1 LILSRIGKKP
11 IAIPKGVNI
20 DLNANLIKV
29 SGPLGELHQILPPEI
44 EVKAHDNQLEVQ
56 RKSDSKRARAFHGL
70 FRTLIANMIIGVS
83 EGFKKGLE
91 LVGTGYRAQLQGDK
105 LVMQLRQSHPVEFA
119 APREIKFEL
128 EGTNKIWVKGIS
140 KELVGQVAANIRKS
154 LPPDSYKGKGIR
166 YIGEVLHLKPG
177 KAGTKK

>member
-1 LILSRIGKKP
+1 MSRIGKKP
-11 IAIPKGVNI
+11 IAIPKGVNVEL
-20 DLNANLIKV
+20 DTNLIKIK
-29 SGPLGELHQILPPEI
+29 GPLGELSQNLPPEI
-44 EVKAHDNQLEVQ
+44 DVKIVDNKIEVE

-70 FRTLIANMIIGVS
+70 FRTLIANMVTGVS

-91 LVGTGYRAQLQGDK
+91 LVGTGYRAQLQGNK
-105 LVMQLRQSHPVEFA
+105 LVMQLRHSHPVEFV
-119 APREIKFEL
+119 PPQEIKFEL
-128 EGTNKIWVKGIS
+128 EGNNKIWVKGIS
-140 KELVGQVAANIRKS
+140 KELVGQIAANVRKS

>member
-1 LILSRIGKKP
+1 MNVEL
-11 IAIPKGVNI
+11 
-20 DLNANLIKV
+20 DTNLIKIK
-29 SGPLGELHQILPPEI
+29 GPLGELSQNLPPEI
-44 EVKAHDNQLEVQ
+44 DVKIVDNKIEVE

-70 FRTLIANMIIGVS
+70 FRTLIANMVTGVS

-91 LVGTGYRAQLQGDK
+91 LVGTGYRAQLQGNK
-105 LVMQLRQSHPVEFA
+105 LVMQLRHSHPVEFV
-119 APREIKFEL
+119 PPQEIKFEL
-128 EGTNKIWVKGIS
+128 EGNNKIWVKGIS
-140 KELVGQVAANIRKS
+140 KELVGQIAANVRKS